1 MMGSAMA
8 PILLVLLIVLHQ
20 CFSSA
25 QEIVGSGIDCEETAS
40 CNENVTCIDSYY
52 DLEMYIKG
60 NREVIEG
67 LKSAFLSTGDAPSKF
82 VKLLYHFRVS
92 NLIND
97 TAELFGNCTHKTSKY
112 IWSDSAL
119 YLLGPGMLASFTFF
133 AVDIPEITATID
145 LPCLCYDEYDSL
157 LSRLTYMVC
166 RLS

>member
-1 MMGSAMA
+1 MA
-8 PILLVLLIVLHQ
+8 PILFALLIALLQ

-25 QEIVGSGIDCEETAS
+25 QEIVESGIDCEETAS
-40 CNENVTCIDSYY
+40 CNENVSCIDNYY

-67 LKSAFLSTGDAPSKF
+67 LKGAFLFTGDAPSKF
-82 VKLLYHFRVS
+82 VKLLYHFKVS
-92 NLIND
+92 SVIND
-97 TAELFGNCTHKTSKY
+97 SAELFGNCTNQTSKY

-119 YLLGPGMLASFTFF
+119 YLLGPGTLAWFTFF
-133 AVDIPEITATID
+133 AVDIPEITTTID